1 MCILHGEMSSRWG
14 SLSVLIRIHGCW
26 DLSLNNLA
34 LPFSL
39 ASLTGYWS
47 GPMPSPLIQAMHPQ
61 LPACAW
67 GPDLYEKSRTAGGH
81 LVWLTPHIHVVL
93 SHCLQCGSMPS
104 LYSARETNTSTQIT
118 QSLCPWNEKS
128 IYTAVASVCVCVS
141 CVRRWQNHPW
151 VTGKS

>member
-1 MCILHGEMSSRWG
+1 MVRCHPVRRWG

-26 DLSLNNLA
+26 DLSLTNLA
-34 LPFSL
+34 LLCSL

-47 GPMPSPLIQAMHPQ
+47 GPMPSPLIQAMHPE

-93 SHCLQCGSMPS
+93 SLIVYVVAACLLCILLMKAFLFS
-104 LYSARETNTSTQIT
+104 LLGNKPILAHKLHNLSAPEMRRVFTLQL
-118 QSLCPWNEKS
+118 Q
-128 IYTAVASVCVCVS
+128 VCVCLPVM
-141 CVRRWQNHPW
+141 C
-151 VTGKS
+151 